1 MSAQLQPEPPR
12 ARRRAH
18 GVECALVVLACAA
31 AAMLFTAPWRP
42 NPRSIPTTYQ
52 GDAEFFAKL
61 ARQQSPEYLWIG
73 CSDSRVPANQ
83 ITGLLPGDV
92 FVHRN
97 ISNQVINTDMNLM
110 CVLQYAVEVLKV
122 RHIIVC
128 GHYGCGG
135 IAAVKKNAVSGM
147 LEHWPEDVRVSVPKH
162 RRISLN
168 ELCELNVKQQVENLA
183 HNTIVQKAWDR
194 GRKLFIHGWIY
205 SVADGLIKDLHVT
218 RSVPRGSAV
227 TNRKREIT

>member
-1 MSAQLQPEPPR
+1 MKDIARLLNNNREW
-12 ARRRAH
+12 ARR
-18 GVECALVVLACAA
+18 VEVE
-31 AAMLFTAPWRP
+31 
-42 NPRSIPTTYQ
+42 NP
-52 GDAEFFAKL
+52 GFFAKL
-61 ARQQSPEYLWIG
+61 KRQQRPRYLWIG

-83 ITGLLPGDV
+83 ITGLLPGEV

-135 IAAVKKNAVSGM
+135 IAAVKKNAASGV
-147 LEHWPEDVRVSVPKH
+147 LEHWLESVQVSARKH
-162 RRISLN
+162 KRITLN
-168 ELCELNVKQQVENLA
+168 EMCELNVKRQVENLA

-194 GRKLFIHGWIY
+194 GRKLSIHGWIY
-205 SVADGLIKDLHVT
+205 SIADGLIKDLKVT
-218 RSVPRGSAV
+218 RKRQSTGIGS
-227 TNRKREIT
+227 R

>member
-1 MSAQLQPEPPR
+1 MKDI
-12 ARRRAH
+12 
-18 GVECALVVLACAA
+18 V
-31 AAMLFTAPWRP
+31 
-42 NPRSIPTTYQ
+42 
-52 GDAEFFAKL
+52 KL
-61 ARQQSPEYLWIG
+61 LENNKAWARQVEIENPGFFKRLKRQQRPRYLWIG

-135 IAAVKKNAVSGM
+135 VAAVRKNAVTGM
-147 LEHWPEDVRVSVPKH
+147 LEHWLENVRMSVPKQ

-168 ELCELNVKQQVENLA
+168 ELCELNVKRQVENLA

-194 GRKLFIHGWIY
+194 GRKLYLHGWIY
-205 SVADGLIKDLHVT
+205 SISDGLIRDLKVT
-218 RSVPRGSAV
+218 KSRGQESGV
-227 TNRKREIT
+227 RRQETKST

>member
-1 MSAQLQPEPPR
+1 MKDI
-12 ARRRAH
+12 
-18 GVECALVVLACAA
+18 V
-31 AAMLFTAPWRP
+31 
-42 NPRSIPTTYQ
+42 
-52 GDAEFFAKL
+52 KL
-61 ARQQSPEYLWIG
+61 LENNKAWARQVEIENPGFFKRLKRQQRPRYLWIG

-135 IAAVKKNAVSGM
+135 VAAVRKNAVTGM
-147 LEHWPEDVRVSVPKH
+147 LEHWLENVRMSVPKQ

-168 ELCELNVKQQVENLA
+168 ELCELNVKRQVENLA

-194 GRKLFIHGWIY
+194 GRKLYLHGWIY
-205 SVADGLIKDLHVT
+205 SISDGLIRDLKVT
-218 RSVPRGSAV
+218 KSRGQESGV
-227 TNRKREIT
+227 RRQETKSM

>member
-1 MSAQLQPEPPR
+1 MKD
-12 ARRRAH
+12 
-18 GVECALVVLACAA
+18 
-31 AAMLFTAPWRP
+31 
-42 NPRSIPTTYQ
+42 II
-52 GDAEFFAKL
+52 KL
-61 ARQQSPEYLWIG
+61 LENNKAWARQVEIDDPGFFGRLKRQQRPKYLWIG

-135 IAAVKKNAVSGM
+135 ITAVKKNAVTGM
-147 LEHWPEDVRVSVPKH
+147 LEHWLENVQISARKH
-162 RRISLN
+162 KRITLN
-168 ELCELNVKQQVENLA
+168 ELCELNVKRQVENLA
-183 HNTIVQKAWDR
+183 HNTIVQKAWER
-194 GRKLFIHGWIY
+194 GRKLHIHGWIY
-205 SVADGLIKDLHVT
+205 SIADGLIKDLKVT
-218 RSVPRGSAV
+218 QQGQQTGKGS
-227 TNRKREIT
+227 TLCGT

>member
-1 MSAQLQPEPPR
+1 MKDI
-12 ARRRAH
+12 ARLLDNNREWARK
-18 GVECALVVLACAA
+18 VE
-31 AAMLFTAPWRP
+31 
-42 NPRSIPTTYQ
+42 
-52 GDAEFFAKL
+52 AETPGFFGRLK
-61 ARQQSPEYLWIG
+61 RQQRPKYLWIG

-135 IAAVKKNAVSGM
+135 IAAVKKNATTGV
-147 LEHWPEDVRVSVPKH
+147 LEHWLESVQISARKH
-162 RRISLN
+162 KRITLN
-168 ELCELNVKQQVENLA
+168 EMCELNVKQQVENLA
-183 HNTIVQKAWDR
+183 HNTIVQKAWER
-194 GRKLFIHGWIY
+194 GRKLYLHGWIY
-205 SVADGLIKDLHVT
+205 SISDGLIKDLKVT
-218 RSVPRGSAV
+218 RARGRGQEPEV
-227 TNRKREIT
+227 RRRKTE

>member
-1 MSAQLQPEPPR
+1 MKDI
-12 ARRRAH
+12 
-18 GVECALVVLACAA
+18 V
-31 AAMLFTAPWRP
+31 
-42 NPRSIPTTYQ
+42 
-52 GDAEFFAKL
+52 KL
-61 ARQQSPEYLWIG
+61 LENNKAWARQVEIENPGFFKRLKRQQRPRYLWIG

-135 IAAVKKNAVSGM
+135 VAAVRKNAVTGM
-147 LEHWPEDVRVSVPKH
+147 LEHWLENVRMSVPKQ

-168 ELCELNVKQQVENLA
+168 ELCELNVKRQVENLA

-194 GRKLFIHGWIY
+194 GRKLYLHGWIY
-205 SVADGLIKDLHVT
+205 SISDGLIRDLKVT
-218 RSVPRGSAV
+218 KSRGQESGDRRRRARRRGSAASRSSV
-227 TNRKREIT
+227 FSAHLRQTV

>member
-1 MSAQLQPEPPR
+1 MKDI
-12 ARRRAH
+12 
-18 GVECALVVLACAA
+18 V
-31 AAMLFTAPWRP
+31 
-42 NPRSIPTTYQ
+42 
-52 GDAEFFAKL
+52 KL
-61 ARQQSPEYLWIG
+61 LENNKAWARQVEIENPGFFKRLKRQQRPRYLWIG

-135 IAAVKKNAVSGM
+135 VAAVRKNAVTGM
-147 LEHWPEDVRVSVPKH
+147 LEHWLENVRMSVPKQ

-168 ELCELNVKQQVENLA
+168 ELCELNVKRQVENLA

-194 GRKLFIHGWIY
+194 GRKLYIHGWIY
-205 SVADGLIKDLHVT
+205 SISDGLIKDLKVT
-218 RSVPRGSAV
+218 RSRGGAAA
-227 TNRKREIT
+227 N

>member
-1 MSAQLQPEPPR
+1 MKDI
-12 ARRRAH
+12 
-18 GVECALVVLACAA
+18 V
-31 AAMLFTAPWRP
+31 
-42 NPRSIPTTYQ
+42 
-52 GDAEFFAKL
+52 KL
-61 ARQQSPEYLWIG
+61 LENNKAWARQVEIENPGFFKRLKRQQRPRYLWIG

-135 IAAVKKNAVSGM
+135 VAAVRKNAVTGM
-147 LEHWPEDVRVSVPKH
+147 LEHWLENVRMSVPKQ

-168 ELCELNVKQQVENLA
+168 ELCELNVKRQVENLA
-183 HNTIVQKAWDR
+183 HNTIVQKAWER
-194 GRKLFIHGWIY
+194 GRKLYLHGWIY
-205 SVADGLIKDLHVT
+205 SISDGLIRDLKVT
-218 RSVPRGSAV
+218 KSRGQESGV
-227 TNRKREIT
+227 RRQETKST